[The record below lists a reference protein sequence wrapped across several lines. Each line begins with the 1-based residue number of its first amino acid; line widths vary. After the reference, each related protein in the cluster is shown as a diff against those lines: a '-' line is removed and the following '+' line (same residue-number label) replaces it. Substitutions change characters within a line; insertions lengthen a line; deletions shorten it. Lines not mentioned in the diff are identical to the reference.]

1 MGFDGGV
8 LCDSR
13 LSLTSQGQQHIGP
26 RPNNQ
31 GSVEASGSISN
42 PRHRVNR
49 SSRLQAPMA

>member
-13 LSLTSQGQQHIGP
+13 RSLTSQGQQHIGP

-31 GSVEASGSISN
+31 GSVEASDSISN